1 VPRSGLRRPRP
12 VRRAENAALKKAVRE
27 ARRTMLPEG
36 AIQQGVL
43 YARQGYRSLEVPTYS
58 TDWDGEAYVTVAGQN
73 SNNTVRVKD
82 EFVRAVLDG
91 RDWSL
96 TRRVDGKVAKT
107 VPARELWD
115 QVAFAAWASADPA
128 SSTTPPST
136 SGTPA
141 RPRGASTPR
150 TRAPST
156 CSWTTRPATWRP
168 EPDDVPPRA
177 TGASRS
183 TTSSTPAGCGR
194 SCSRSPVLM
203 AQFPSRRIAELSFR
217 FRTLGLGYAN
227 LGGLLMA
234 SGLSYDSDAG
244 RAYCAALTALM
255 TGVAYKASAE
265 MAAALGPFPG
275 FAENRD
281 ATLRVLR
288 NHRRAARGEPPATR
302 ASPPSPSRSTPG
314 AARTRPW
321 SRPLARRG
329 TRRSRPPRPTACATP
344 RSRWWRPRAPS
355 AS

>member
-1 VPRSGLRRPRP
+1 MAACHDPAFAGRDRFD
-12 VRRAENAALKKAVRE
+12 RAENAALKKAVRE

-168 EPDDVPPRA
+168 
-177 TGASRS
+177 
-183 TTSSTPAGCGR
+183 
-194 SCSRSPVLM
+194 
-203 AQFPSRRIAELSFR
+203 
-217 FRTLGLGYAN
+217 
-227 LGGLLMA
+227 
-234 SGLSYDSDAG
+234 
-244 RAYCAALTALM
+244 
-255 TGVAYKASAE
+255 
-265 MAAALGPFPG
+265 
-275 FAENRD
+275 
-281 ATLRVLR
+281 
-288 NHRRAARGEPPATR
+288 
-302 ASPPSPSRSTPG
+302 
-314 AARTRPW
+314 
-321 SRPLARRG
+321 
-329 TRRSRPPRPTACATP
+329 
-344 RSRWWRPRAPS
+344 
-355 AS
+355 